1 MNWQS
6 FIFREDV
13 HQEAFTV
20 GISSRVK
27 YNDPASRFHFYTPV
41 QGLVQHR
48 GGEIDTIFNN
58 SVQTLMNGA
67 IGVGGVW
74 NTGHRIFKNLNVELD
89 ATGYYQVMRDTSA
102 EFFIDKLKK
111 GTVQIE
117 YKVYIDRSGAYQT
130 GIATVQ
136 SAYAPEFAG
145 YGKSLSVTVR

>member
-1 MNWQS
+1 
-6 FIFREDV
+6 
-13 HQEAFTV
+13 
-20 GISSRVK
+20 
-27 YNDPASRFHFYTPV
+27 
-41 QGLVQHR
+41 
-48 GGEIDTIFNN
+48 
-58 SVQTLMNGA
+58 MNGA

-117 YKVYIDRSGAYQT
+117 YKVYIDRSGTYQT